1 MMDDW
6 EEKLGEGSNM
16 LVLVI
21 TGVKEMPNPSYSSSS
36 SEIKTC
42 FEERSFEAL

>member
-16 LVLVI
+16 LILAI
-21 TGVKEMPNPSYSSSS
+21 TSMKEMPNPSYTSSS

-42 FEERSFEAL
+42 FEEISFEAL